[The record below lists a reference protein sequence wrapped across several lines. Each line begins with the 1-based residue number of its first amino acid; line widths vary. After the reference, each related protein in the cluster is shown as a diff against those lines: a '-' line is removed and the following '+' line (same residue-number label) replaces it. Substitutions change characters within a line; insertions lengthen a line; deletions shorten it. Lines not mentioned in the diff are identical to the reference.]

1 MSYRPSVPRQKLT
14 VRLLEQLPVGGI
26 ARDAQVPGLFA
37 DRVAAG
43 VSLKIQADLR
53 QGPRTGEARPR
64 AQTIKIT
71 LGRWPALS
79 IDAARLE
86 AARLLAEVKAGR
98 DPREQPKAPAGV
110 WTVGRARDEY
120 VADLRLREKAAGTVA
135 NLERSFSLH
144 LADWLGLPLTSVTR
158 EMARERHAKVAAS
171 IGPVAANHALKAL
184 RTCYNF
190 AKRVHDSPL
199 PENPVDAVTFARE
212 RSANRS
218 IAPVDLA
225 GWHAKLQTLSSPS
238 RRVMHELGLF
248 TGLRPG
254 NLVALERA
262 WIDFDRRVVVLP
274 APAMKGRTEF
284 HLPISVHIEALL
296 RRAVALA
303 REQAP
308 QEPWLFPTRSRDG
321 KRWIATQ
328 VWKEKTALP
337 SETGHTLRHTY
348 SNAARLAGV
357 DDVDRELLLAHKIP
371 GVQGVYLHTP
381 TLFAR
386 LLEQQERV
394 STYLLSHITAG

>member
-1 MSYRPSVPRQKLT
+1 VPRQKLT
-14 VRLLEQLPVGGI
+14 VRLLEQLPEGKL

-37 DRVAAG
+37 ERVASG

-98 DPREQPKAPAGV
+98 DPRERPAPVGV

-120 VADLRLREKAAGTVA
+120 VADLQLREKATGTIA

-144 LADWLGLPLTSVTR
+144 LVDWLGLPLTGVTR
-158 EMARERHAKVAAS
+158 EMARERHAKVTAAT
-171 IGPVAANHALKAL
+171 GPVSANHALKAL
-184 RTCYNF
+184 RTVYNF
-190 AKRVHDSPL
+190 AKRVHDTPL
-199 PENPVDAVTFARE
+199 GENPVDAVTFARE

-225 GWHAKLQTLSSPS
+225 GWHVKLQTLHSPA
-238 RRVMHELGLF
+238 RRIMHELGLF

-262 WIDFDRRVVVLP
+262 WIDFERRVVVLP
-274 APAMKGRTEF
+274 AAAMKGRVEF
-284 HLPISVHIEALL
+284 HLPVSAHIEQLL
-296 RRAVALA
+296 RRATVLA
-303 REQAP
+303 RESAP
-308 QEPWLFPTRSRDG
+308 QEPWLFPTRD
-321 KRWIATQ
+321 KFNTRWIATQ

-348 SNAARLAGV
+348 SNCVRLAGV

-381 TLFAR
+381 TLFER
-386 LLEQQERV
+386 LLSQQEKI
-394 STYLLSHITAG
+394 SSYLLAQIAQ